1 MTGKKVKF
9 AFISNVLARKESY
22 RKRKKG
28 IIKKIREIKI
38 LCGIPTCTTRKCHFT
53 GVFFQGV
60 LAAWAVYKLVTA
72 WVVAT

>member
-28 IIKKIREIKI
+28 IIKKMREIKI
-38 LCGIPTCTTRKCHFT
+38 LCGIPTCVIISNPFNSKTEVWPDLEGAKQV
-53 GVFFQGV
+53 G
-60 LAAWAVYKLVTA
+60 
-72 WVVAT
+72 